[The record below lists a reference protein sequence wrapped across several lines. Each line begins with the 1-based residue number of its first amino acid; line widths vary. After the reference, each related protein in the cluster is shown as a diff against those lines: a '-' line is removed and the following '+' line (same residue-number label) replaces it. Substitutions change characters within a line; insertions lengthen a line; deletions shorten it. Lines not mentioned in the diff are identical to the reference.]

1 MVQQREESWAER
13 LLHPAGFLDFA
24 FPFLS
29 YAAHFGLHGSC
40 CSVRRSARPGPFPG
54 CRHRPAGRRG
64 GGGGV
69 RRAPRERRPRDGP
82 GRRRGTRPGAGGAAH
97 RREATAA
104 PQGSRRSIAGS
115 GAGLAARRGRGGL
128 ATSAWAAL
136 GPAPAAARPAPVLPG
151 RGSSRS
157 RALLQIWLN

>member
-1 MVQQREESWAER
+1 M
-13 LLHPAGFLDFA
+13 
-24 FPFLS
+24 
-29 YAAHFGLHGSC
+29 
-40 CSVRRSARPGPFPG
+40 
-54 CRHRPAGRRG
+54 
-64 GGGGV
+64 

-151 RGSSRS
+151 RGPDSCMRKK
-157 RALLQIWLN
+157 